1 MSRSRT
7 ASGVTFFL
15 AAALL
20 FLPALA
26 ARAGDGAAVYKA
38 KCASC
43 HGADGGGNTPV
54 GKSLKLRDLSLSEVQ
69 KLSDAELTK
78 IIADGKGKMPG
89 FAKKLSADQIKALV
103 ETIRAMAPK

>member
-1 MSRSRT
+1 MT
-7 ASGVTFFL
+7 L

-20 FLPALA
+20 ILPALA
-26 ARAGDGAAVYKA
+26 ARADDPGAALYKA

-54 GKSLKLRDLSLSEVQ
+54 GKSLKLRDLSLSDVQ

-78 IIADGKGKMPG
+78 IIADGKGKMPAY
-89 FAKKLSADQIKALV
+89 AKKLTADQIKALV

>member
-1 MSRSRT
+1 M
-7 ASGVTFFL
+7 FFF
-15 AAALL
+15 AAAFL
-20 FLPALA
+20 FILSLPA
-26 ARAGDGAAVYKA
+26 RADTGAALYKA

-69 KLSDAELTK
+69 KLSDGELTK
-78 IIADGKGKMPG
+78 VIADGKGKMPG
-89 FAKKLSADQIKALV
+89 FAKKLSADQIKSLV